1 MRKILSIVHYEYKM
15 QMKRAATWGILLAAL
30 FVALLDNFPSAAN
43 LARLE
48 FLSQPAYF
56 VFRTI
61 GLDGLIMAFGLM
73 FLLSNRF
80 PVDEKTGVK
89 ALMMASPIRK
99 GQYIMGKLA
108 AAFLYTSTMLCMFL
122 LINVSAHYAA
132 VPLDSSLMEYV
143 ALACKTMII
152 SIVPISIFV
161 GFSAVVLPALM
172 DIRLF
177 YLLAGILF
185 VFNASYVYSAG
196 ASPFYLITSGD
207 LIRLI
212 WVHPKWPQIDYASV
226 LANLTFLLAGGFGSW
241 LLLILKRKFWRAE

>member
-1 MRKILSIVHYEYKM
+1 MRKVLSIIHYEYKM
-15 QMKRAATWGILLAAL
+15 QMKRFATWGILLVAL
-30 FVALLDNFPSAAN
+30 LISLLDNFPSATN

-56 VFRTI
+56 IFRTI
-61 GLDGLIMAFGLM
+61 GFDGLIIAFAFM

-89 ALMMASPIRK
+89 SLMMSSPMGK
-99 GQYIMGKLA
+99 GQYIMGKLS
-108 AAFLYTSTMLCMFL
+108 AAFLYTLTMLCVFL
-122 LINVSAHYAA
+122 IINVSVHYIA
-132 VPLDSSLMEYV
+132 VPLDFSLMEYIV
-143 ALACKTMII
+143 LVCKVII
-152 SIVPISIFV
+152 TSIIPISIFV
-161 GFSAVVLPALM
+161 SFSAVVFPAMM

-185 VFNASYVYSAG
+185 VFNASYVNSAD

-212 WVHPKWPQIDYASV
+212 WVHPKYPQIDYASV
-226 LANLTFLLAGGFGSW
+226 WANLIFLLVCGFGSP
-241 LLLILKRKFWRAE
+241 LLLIMKRKFWRAE